1 MLGLGFRTNFLGTRV
16 CACRDNVKVIVDQEV
31 LLERRGFW
39 HHGGVD
45 NRAERSSR
53 ELN

>member
-31 LLERRGFW
+31 LLERRGSGTIVVW
-39 HHGGVD
+39 IIELKGVQG
-45 NRAERSSR
+45 S
-53 ELN
+53 